1 MQMKLK
7 RILFIIVSLQVL
19 TMGAAG
25 PLWAADPIPVF
36 VSIAPQQYIV
46 QQIGADR
53 VSVQTLVPPGADAHT
68 YEPKPAQMA
77 ALTKTR
83 LYFSIGISFEK
94 VWLPRIAA
102 ASPGMK
108 IVAGDQGIEK
118 LPMARRGHGD
128 APGHHPGHDD
138 ETLDPHIWLSPPLIQ
153 TMAATIRTAL
163 TEVEP
168 AQAARFE
175 QNYQR
180 FTQQMDDLDRQIR
193 TLLADKQGTRFIAF
207 HPSWGYFAR
216 TYGLVQ
222 IPIEVEGKEPK
233 PAQMRR
239 LIQEALEM
247 KITVIFAQPQFST
260 RSAQVVAEAI
270 GGQVVLADD
279 LAADLPD
286 NLLRQAQAFK
296 SAAR

>member
-1 MQMKLK
+1 MRLN
-7 RILFIIVSLQVL
+7 RILYILLCLLS
-19 TMGAAG
+19 MAG
-25 PLWAADPIPVF
+25 GTARPLWAADPIPVF

-46 QQIGADR
+46 QQIGAER
-53 VSVQTLVPPGADAHT
+53 VAVQVLVPPGADAHT
-68 YEPKPAQMA
+68 YEPKPGQMA
-77 ALTKTR
+77 ALAKSR

-118 LPMARRGHGD
+118 LPMAHRGYDD

-138 ETLDPHIWLSPPLIQ
+138 ETLDPHIWLSPPLIR
-153 TMAATIRTAL
+153 TMAATIRDTLA
-163 TEVEP
+163 EVEP
-168 AQAARFE
+168 AHAARFE

-180 FTQQMDDLDRQIR
+180 FARQLDDLDRQIR
-193 TLLADKQGTRFIAF
+193 ALLTDKQGTRFIAF
-207 HPSWGYFAR
+207 HPSWGYFAH

-233 PAQMRR
+233 PAQMRH

-247 KITVIFAQPQFST
+247 KITVIFTQPQFST
-260 RSAQVVAEAI
+260 RSAQVIADAI
-270 GGQVVLADD
+270 GGRVIMADD

-296 SAAR
+296 SATR

>member
-1 MQMKLK
+1 MPSKLNRVLFMVLAMQ
-7 RILFIIVSLQVL
+7 SLACG
-19 TMGAAG
+19 TAW
-25 PLWAADPIPVF
+25 PIWAADPIPVF

-46 QQIGADR
+46 QQIGAER
-53 VSVQTLVPPGADAHT
+53 VAVQVLVPPGADAHT
-68 YEPKPAQMA
+68 YEPKPGQMA

-108 IVAGDQGIEK
+108 IVAADQGIEK
-118 LPMARRGHGD
+118 MPMDHRGHDD

-163 TEVEP
+163 AQSEP

-180 FTQQMDDLDRQIR
+180 FAQQLDDLDRQIR

-216 TYGLVQ
+216 TYGLIQ
-222 IPIEVEGKEPK
+222 IPIELEGKEPK
-233 PAQMRR
+233 PAQMRH
-239 LIQEALEM
+239 LIQEAQEM

-260 RSAQVVAEAI
+260 RSAQVIAEAI
-270 GGQVVLADD
+270 GGRVVLADD

-296 SAAR
+296 SAVR

>member
-1 MQMKLK
+1 MRLK
-7 RILFIIVSLQVL
+7 RILYAFLCLQALAV
-19 TMGAAG
+19 GAAW

-46 QQIGADR
+46 QQIGAER
-53 VSVQTLVPPGADAHT
+53 VAVQVLVPPGADAHT
-68 YEPKPAQMA
+68 YEPKPGQMA
-77 ALTKTR
+77 ALTKAR

-94 VWLPRIAA
+94 IWLPRIAA

-118 LPMARRGHGD
+118 LPMARHAHD
-128 APGHHPGHDD
+128 EAPAHHPGHDD
-138 ETLDPHIWLSPPLIQ
+138 EILDPHIWLSPPLIQ
-153 TMAATIRTAL
+153 TMAATIRDAL
-163 TEVEP
+163 AEAEP

-180 FTQQMDDLDRQIR
+180 FAQQLDDLDRQIR
-193 TLLADKQGTRFIAF
+193 KLLADKQGTRFIAF
-207 HPSWGYFAR
+207 HPSWGYFAKA
-216 TYGLVQ
+216 YGLVQ

-233 PAQMRR
+233 PAQMRH

-260 RSAQVVAEAI
+260 RSAQVIAEAI
-270 GGQVVLADD
+270 GGRVVLADD